1 MEFEEGEAQFIEDEE
16 EQKES
21 ITDAV
26 KDKRIEAVQSVPEDA
41 TPVFGIIFTKSS
53 DNKLYLTITGD
64 GGIQKFY
71 LIKMND
77 DKTFDQMAD
86 LMTPFIN
93 QLYESFPGNNTP
105 TSTTGTEEKEAELF
119 DENEDV

>member
-1 MEFEEGEAQFIEDEE
+1 MEFEDGQEQFIDEQE

-21 ITDAV
+21 ITDDV
-26 KDKRIEAVQSVPEDA
+26 KDKRIEAVQSVPDDA
-41 TPVFGIIFTKSS
+41 TPVFGINFTKSS

-93 QLYESFPGNNTP
+93 QLYDSFPGNNTQKE
-105 TSTTGTEEKEAELF
+105 TTEEKEAELF
-119 DENEDV
+119 DENPDV